1 MRRRTSTCF
10 IDDDDPLALLV
21 VRASEGSF
29 LSSTTAAEEL
39 LCAPPRRVTPAAPIA
54 CGRAH
59 VLLQECVCH
68 TATHEVTIQ
77 STASANIRL
86 GWSCE
91 KIFARA
97 ETGAERPLAALWVD
111 SIRILSCFAG
121 ESGGRGDYAELQ
133 MVSKLFSDE

>member
-1 MRRRTSTCF
+1 MVIF
-10 IDDDDPLALLV
+10 YLDDDDPLALLV

-91 KIFARA
+91 KIFIFRALLARKRA
-97 ETGAERPLAALWVD
+97 RSALSQLCWC
-111 SIRILSCFAG
+111 IR
-121 ESGGRGDYAELQ
+121 
-133 MVSKLFSDE
+133 